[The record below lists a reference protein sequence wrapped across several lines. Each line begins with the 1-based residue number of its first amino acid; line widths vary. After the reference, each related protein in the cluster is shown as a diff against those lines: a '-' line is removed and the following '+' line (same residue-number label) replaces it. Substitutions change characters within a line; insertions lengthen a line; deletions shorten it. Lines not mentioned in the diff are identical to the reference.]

1 MGIIKSDCADFG
13 AYAYLVS
20 PMGPVDFLNHLF
32 NFLVPALWVAVLVTL
47 MSRLVMRK
55 TPVAFSLP
63 AQIAINFIVSAG
75 ILGLGL
81 LYFGR
86 DGKMATY
93 AAMTFLCA
101 TSQWL
106 MLRGWR
112 A

>member
-1 MGIIKSDCADFG
+1 
-13 AYAYLVS
+13 
-20 PMGPVDFLNHLF
+20 MGPVDFLNHFF

-47 MSRLVMRK
+47 MTRLVMRK
-55 TPVAFSLP
+55 TPAAFSLP
-63 AQIAINFIVSAG
+63 AQIAINFIVAAG

-81 LYFGR
+81 WYFGR

>member
-20 PMGPVDFLNHLF
+20 PMGPVDFLNHVF

-47 MSRLVMRK
+47 MTRLVMRK
-55 TPVAFSLP
+55 TPVAFSLS
-63 AQIAINFIVSAG
+63 AQVAINFIVSAS

-81 LYFGR
+81 WYFDR
-86 DGKMATY
+86 DGKMSTY
-93 AAMTFLCA
+93 AAMTILCA

>member
-1 MGIIKSDCADFG
+1 
-13 AYAYLVS
+13 
-20 PMGPVDFLNHLF
+20 MGPVDFLNHLF
-32 NFLVPALWVAVLVTL
+32 NFLGPALWVAVLVTL
-47 MSRLVMRK
+47 MTRLVMRK
-55 TPVAFSLP
+55 TPVAFSLL

-75 ILGLGL
+75 VLGLGL
-81 LYFGR
+81 WYFGR
-86 DGKMATY
+86 DGKMSTY

>member
-1 MGIIKSDCADFG
+1 
-13 AYAYLVS
+13 
-20 PMGPVDFLNHLF
+20 MGPADFLNHAF
-32 NFLVPALWVAVLVTL
+32 NFLAPAFWVAVMVTL
-47 MSRLVMRK
+47 SARLVMRRI
-55 TPVAFSLP
+55 PAALSLP

-81 LYFGR
+81 WYFGR

-93 AAMTFLCA
+93 AAMALVCA

>member
-1 MGIIKSDCADFG
+1 
-13 AYAYLVS
+13 
-20 PMGPVDFLNHLF
+20 MGPVDFLNHFF

-55 TPVAFSLP
+55 TPVVFSLP
-63 AQIAINFIVSAG
+63 GQIAINFIVSAG

-81 LYFGR
+81 FYFGR

>member
-1 MGIIKSDCADFG
+1 
-13 AYAYLVS
+13 
-20 PMGPVDFLNHLF
+20 MGPVDFLNHVF
-32 NFLVPALWVAVLVTL
+32 NFLGPALWVAALVTL
-47 MSRLVMRK
+47 LTRLVMRK
-55 TPVAFSLP
+55 TPAALSLL
-63 AQIAINFIVSAG
+63 AQVAINFIVSAS

-81 LYFGR
+81 WYFGR

>member
-1 MGIIKSDCADFG
+1 
-13 AYAYLVS
+13 
-20 PMGPVDFLNHLF
+20 MGPVDFLNHVF
-32 NFLVPALWVAVLVTL
+32 NFLAPAFWVAVLVTL
-47 MSRLVMRK
+47 MTRLVMRK
-55 TPVAFSLP
+55 TPAALSLP
-63 AQIAINFIVSAG
+63 AQMAINSIVSAG

-81 LYFGR
+81 WYFGR